1 MPVYVNI
8 LLSWIKVPYFVYTE
22 LHSQRPI
29 EDRKCCS
36 SMQMYWNVKV
46 LEIWIPTRLAVTAA
60 SGNMSSQWNLW
71 TQSSPVWFAQ
81 RSHSLLV
88 LKLDITWYNHICF
101 TPQHPVR
108 CVTGA
113 AAVAAWWGLNNT
125 QHESNLSK
133 LWSQVIMP
141 GSKGQVT
148 QIANSILVV
157 FFFTFSQTF
166 QLSSHRT
173 LVTNLSIMSPVLS
186 WPKIHIYIWVMEQS
200 TLTAWEINFKR
211 RKPALET
218 SSTRFNMNIVETEHD
233 FFLFLLCTET
243 QGWFSDGLSEGWK
256 QQSFALT

>member
-125 QHESNLSK
+125 QHESNLSQ

-148 QIANSILVV
+148 QIANSILVL
-157 FFFTFSQTF
+157 FFLLFRKHFSCHHTEHSSPNCQLCLPFCHGLKSTFISEWW
-166 QLSSHRT
+166 
-173 LVTNLSIMSPVLS
+173 NKVLS
-186 WPKIHIYIWVMEQS
+186 QHE
-200 TLTAWEINFKR
+200 R
-211 RKPALET
+211 
-218 SSTRFNMNIVETEHD
+218 
-233 FFLFLLCTET
+233 
-243 QGWFSDGLSEGWK
+243 
-256 QQSFALT
+256 